1 MLNKD
6 DGAAK
11 VLSAADAASSNKRVQ
26 LTANPLR
33 FLAATD
39 PRRSAFKMGG

>member
-11 VLSAADAASSNKRVQ
+11 VLSAADAASSNKWVQ
-26 LTANPLR
+26 WTGIPLA
-33 FLAATD
+33 LH
-39 PRRSAFKMGG
+39 GGG

>member
-11 VLSAADAASSNKRVQ
+11 VLSAADAASSNKSLK

-33 FLAATD
+33 SLAAGEL
-39 PRRSAFKMGG
+39 RRSLLKMP